1 MTVFLREEFQQ
12 LWQGKD
18 PFEMVEA
25 IEGDVYREL
34 DGRRTLRFELNGK
47 GYFLKLHRGVGW
59 GEIFKNLMQARLPI
73 LGAAHEKA
81 AIEALQAVDVGTMTT
96 AAFGQ
101 RGSNPAKQLS
111 FIITDAIEPSVSL
124 EDLAIE
130 WRKTPPS
137 LVQKRALF
145 DAVCR
150 MTRKMH
156 GAGVNHR
163 DFYICH
169 FLLRDR
175 EFTREPDLAIIDLH
189 RALIHRQL
197 PYRWRLKDLASL
209 YYSAFDVPL
218 TLRDKLRFI
227 RDYSGR
233 PLREELTEQKTLWKQ
248 VESKAQALYAKA
260 LRKGIVVQD
269 SAVQDKA
276 P

>member
-1 MTVFLREEFQQ
+1 MTVYLREEFQQ

-18 PFEMVEA
+18 PFRMVET

-73 LGAAHEKA
+73 LGAAHERDAIA
-81 AIEALQAVDVGTMTT
+81 ALTSAGVGTMTM

-101 RGSNPAKQLS
+101 RGHNPAKQLS

-130 WRKTPPS
+130 WREAPPS
-137 LVQKRALF
+137 LTQKRALF
-145 DAVCR
+145 DTVCR
-150 MTRKMH
+150 MTRDMH
-156 GAGVNHR
+156 AAGVNHR

-175 EFTREPDLAIIDLH
+175 EFTDAPDLAIIDLH
-189 RALIHRQL
+189 RALIHSQL

-218 TLRDKLRFI
+218 TLRDRLRFI

-233 PLREELTEQKTLWKQ
+233 PLREELKDQKSLWDQ
-248 VESKAQALYAKA
+248 VERKAQSLYAKA

-269 SAVQDKA
+269 DA

>member
-1 MTVFLREEFQQ
+1 MNLYVRED
-12 LWQGKD
+12 LAKAWGD
-18 PFEMVEA
+18 TNLFELVES
-25 IEGDVYREL
+25 ISGQVYREL

-59 GEIFKNLMQARLPI
+59 AEIFKNLFQGRLPI
-73 LGAAHEKA
+73 LGASHEKA
-81 AIEALQAVDVGTMTT
+81 AIETLQAAGVGTMTM

-111 FIITDAIEPSVSL
+111 FIITDAIEPSISL
-124 EDLAIE
+124 EDLALE
-130 WRKTPPS
+130 WRKAPPS
-137 LVQKRALF
+137 PARKRALF
-145 DAVCR
+145 DTVCK
-150 MTRKMH
+150 MTRDMH

-175 EFTREPDLAIIDLH
+175 NFTSSPDLAIIDLH
-189 RALIHRQL
+189 RALIHQRL
-197 PYRWRLKDLASL
+197 PYRWRLKDLAGL

-233 PLREELTEQKTLWKQ
+233 PLREELREQATLWRQ
-248 VESKAQALYAKA
+248 VERKAQALYAKA
-260 LRKGIVVQD
+260 LRKGIVVPGAGQ
-269 SAVQDKA
+269 
-276 P
+276 